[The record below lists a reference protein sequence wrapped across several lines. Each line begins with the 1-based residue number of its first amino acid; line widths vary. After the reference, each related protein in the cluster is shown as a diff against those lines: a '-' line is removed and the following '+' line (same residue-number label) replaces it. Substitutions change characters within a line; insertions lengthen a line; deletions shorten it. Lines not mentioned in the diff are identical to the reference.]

1 MSDRD
6 TFVTSFLYDEKLV
19 ESLSEALLQ
28 ITFMPVT
35 KQARVND
42 TLRTVM
48 YAGII
53 SNSFAHL
60 DAWVRD
66 TLLPAL
72 PREHGF
78 FQIIV
83 LPERGEPRLFAF
95 KDGKLCG

>member
-6 TFVTSFLYDEKLV
+6 TFVTSFLYDEKIV
-19 ESLSEALLQ
+19 EPLCNALLD
-28 ITFMPVT
+28 ICSLPTSR
-35 KQARVND
+35 QAKVGDKHRV
-42 TLRTVM
+42 VM

-53 SNSFAHL
+53 GNSFAYL

-95 KDGKLCG
+95 KDGKLCE